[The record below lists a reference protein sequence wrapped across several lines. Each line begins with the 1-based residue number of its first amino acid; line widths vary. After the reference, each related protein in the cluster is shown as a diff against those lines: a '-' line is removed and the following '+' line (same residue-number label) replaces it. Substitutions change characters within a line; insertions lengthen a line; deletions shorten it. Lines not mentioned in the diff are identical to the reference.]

1 MQEAQPRCLLAPIV
15 EPAWVAYARRLW
27 AWKLDQG
34 CRWGGDS
41 GPELPDCPFSVPVEI
56 QEFRGWGWG
65 RGWKDNV
72 YGNHT
77 ERERVRVSSLSRGFY
92 LYLPNGPAWGGG
104 LDVLETIL
112 TQLARLIRCRAGGAL
127 ASLPASQLAVS
138 QLLPVSWCSHA
149 RHFLWMLSPWLSDPP
164 SSHKASAFLQ
174 TVPFWSY

>member
-1 MQEAQPRCLLAPIV
+1 MPGGFGLGNWIRDAVGEVTQVPSSLTVLSLF
-15 EPAWVAYARRLW
+15 LW
-27 AWKLDQG
+27 KSRSFGD
-34 CRWGGDS
+34 GG
-41 GPELPDCPFSVPVEI
+41 GAGVGRTMCMGTI
-56 QEFRGWGWG
+56 Q
-65 RGWKDNV
+65 K
-72 YGNHT
+72 
-77 ERERVRVSSLSRGFY
+77 RERVRVSSLSRGFY

-104 LDVLETIL
+104 LDALEAIL
-112 TQLARLIRCRAGGAL
+112 TKLARLIRCRAGGAL